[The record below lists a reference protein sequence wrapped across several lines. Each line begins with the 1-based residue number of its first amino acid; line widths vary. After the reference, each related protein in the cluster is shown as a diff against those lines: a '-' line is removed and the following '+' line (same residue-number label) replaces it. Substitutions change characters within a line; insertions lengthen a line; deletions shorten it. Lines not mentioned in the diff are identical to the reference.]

1 VTATELRGDLA
12 DMLRSLIRAEHYVNA
27 GLPDAASGEL
37 RTLIDHLL
45 TPEPPAASPA
55 PAQFCALEWD

>member
-1 VTATELRGDLA
+1 MTATELRGDLA
-12 DMLRSLIRAEHYVNA
+12 DMLRAIIRAEHYCNS
-27 GLPDAASGEL
+27 GQPDAASGEL
-37 RTLIDHLL
+37 RTLIDYLL

>member
-1 VTATELRGDLA
+1 MTALELHGDLA
-12 DMLRSLIRAEHYVNA
+12 DMLRSLIRAEHYCNS
-27 GLPDAASGEL
+27 GQPDAASGEL

>member
-1 VTATELRGDLA
+1 
-12 DMLRSLIRAEHYVNA
+12 LIRAEHYVNA

-45 TPEPPAASPA
+45 TPDLPAASPA